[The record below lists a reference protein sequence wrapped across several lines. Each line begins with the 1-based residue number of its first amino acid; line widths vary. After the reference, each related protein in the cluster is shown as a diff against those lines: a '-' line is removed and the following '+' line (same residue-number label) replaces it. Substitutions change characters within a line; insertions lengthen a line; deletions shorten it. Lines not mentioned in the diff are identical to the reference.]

1 MIPAVVYTLRLYG
14 IQAWFSYRALYAW
27 STPFNYLS
35 SKFGFPFFTMILFV
49 YMGKFVGLKDPIYIV
64 IGNILL
70 MPISNSIYGVSMA
83 IANEKDFGALSY
95 LLGSPAPRAPLFLGR
110 ALFQIL
116 DGFITVAVALPIAI
130 WLFHIDLALINLP
143 QILFCTI
150 LITITTCGIGF
161 LLGSIALVSRDGWM
175 ITNTL
180 GLALYILVGVN
191 FPVDMLPSSLQTV
204 AYALPITRGMIAA
217 RMALAGSGWSEVMP
231 LIWGEMLVGLIYTL
245 IGYVMFRLL
254 ERRSLVN
261 GSLDNL

>member
-1 MIPAVVYTLRLYG
+1 MIRILRLYL

-35 SKFGFPFFTMILFV
+35 SKFGFPLFAMVLFV
-49 YMGKFVGLKDPIYIV
+49 YMGKFVGLTDPLYIV
-64 IGNILL
+64 LGNILL

-110 ALFQIL
+110 ALFQIV

-130 WLFHIDLALINLP
+130 FFFHMNLSIMNLP
-143 QILFCTI
+143 LVIFCTI
-150 LITITTCGIGF
+150 LITVTTSGIGF
-161 LLGSIALVSRDGWM
+161 LMGSISLITRDGWM
-175 ITNTL
+175 ITTTI

-191 FPVDMLPSSLQTV
+191 FPVSALPESLQTV

-217 RMALAGSGWSEVMP
+217 RMALAGAGWLEVLP
-231 LIWGEMLVGLIYTL
+231 LLTGELL
-245 IGYVMFRLL
+245 IGIVYILIGFGLFQIL

-261 GSLDNL
+261 GALDNL